1 MEKSFNDLCDYIE
14 EKFNDI
20 INKYAEL
27 KSTSSNDTV
36 ENIKDILKE
45 EISKINDKL
54 EGKTDQL

>member
-1 MEKSFNDLCDYIE
+1 MEKSFNDLCDYME